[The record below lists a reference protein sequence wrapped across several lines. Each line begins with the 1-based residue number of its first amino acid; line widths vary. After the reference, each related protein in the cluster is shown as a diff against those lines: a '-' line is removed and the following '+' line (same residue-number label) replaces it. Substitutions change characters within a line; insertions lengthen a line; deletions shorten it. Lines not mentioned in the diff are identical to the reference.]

1 MEQIKYNDQ
10 IIEFELTYSRR
21 KNLEIR
27 VENPD
32 VVRVKAPL
40 GVSKSQ
46 VYELVLSK
54 AEWILAKLEIL
65 KQRTPPVEKRFIDG
79 EEFVYLGQVYRL
91 AVVIDE
97 GVRKPVVKLNGGEL
111 VITAP
116 IFDPELLRTFVQKWY
131 GEQVLDLTSEL
142 VEEYVDVIG
151 RRPAKIKISSA
162 RKRWGSCSSQGNVLL
177 SWRLAMAPL
186 PVLEYVLVH
195 ELCHLVHM
203 NHSREY
209 WDLVESVLPDYQERL
224 GWLKANGA
232 QLDI

>member
-1 MEQIKYNDQ
+1 MESFIFKDHVIDFAVVYSKRKTVEIK
-10 IIEFELTYSRR
+10 IEYP
-21 KNLEIR
+21 NR
-27 VENPD
+27 VI
-32 VVRVKAPL
+32 VRAPVGL
-40 GVSKSQ
+40 DKTM
-46 VYELVLSK
+46 
-54 AEWILAKLEIL
+54 ILEIL
-65 KQRTPPVEKRFIDG
+65 ESKGDWILKKLELIKARAQPAEKRFIDG

-131 GEQVLDLTSEL
+131 GEQVLATASKL

-151 RRPAKIKISSA
+151 RRPAKIKVSSA